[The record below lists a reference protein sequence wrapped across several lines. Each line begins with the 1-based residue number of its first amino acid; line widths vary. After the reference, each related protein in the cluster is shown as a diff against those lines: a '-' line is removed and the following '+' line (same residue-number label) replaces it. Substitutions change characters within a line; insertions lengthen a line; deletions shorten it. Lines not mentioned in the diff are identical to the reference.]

1 MGGGGSWEDGRNVE
15 KLVLSLVYV
24 EKPEK
29 SVLNIFITGLKFVIL
44 ITTVFYI
51 HYITYTSMQ

>member
-1 MGGGGSWEDGRNVE
+1 M
-15 KLVLSLVYV
+15 LSLVYV